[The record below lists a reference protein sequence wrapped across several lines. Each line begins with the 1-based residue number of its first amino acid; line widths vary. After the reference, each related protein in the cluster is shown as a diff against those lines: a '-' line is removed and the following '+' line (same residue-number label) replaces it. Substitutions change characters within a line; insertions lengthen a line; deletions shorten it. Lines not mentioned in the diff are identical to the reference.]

1 MNKSLLKQ
9 RQRTLGKIRTAKGLQ
24 SRANELGIKLP
35 QYKSIKDEQTR
46 LNKQRDFIS
55 KKYDVK
61 LKTTKPKT
69 TKPKATVSTPKVKT
83 NRVKQ
88 TIDKNY
94 VNQHG
99 VTFTGSEKEKFRQL
113 VNRAKRKANRL
124 AKDDVFGILLGVKDN
139 YKGERIQSDEF
150 ESMTAMLKASTS
162 LSNFKSYR
170 EYEKAVRY
178 MEKFTDRGYEKYR
191 LNLLRGNL
199 HKALTETSKYTA
211 MSDSEQVQIAN
222 TFQNMSDY
230 QLVNFF
236 SAQDDIFKM
245 VYNESFEDV
254 MDNLQEFY
262 DMVDEIKRL

>member
-61 LKTTKPKT
+61 LKT